1 MTLVSAMVIETP
13 VGIGMGVGA
22 EEQVAKF
29 VSYYIAKH
37 FSVSEFGMVGAGG
50 EILIIDVRINS
61 TA

>member
-1 MTLVSAMVIETP
+1 
-13 VGIGMGVGA
+13 MGVGA
-22 EEQVAKF
+22 EEQVANF

-50 EILIIDVRINS
+50 EILIVDVRINS